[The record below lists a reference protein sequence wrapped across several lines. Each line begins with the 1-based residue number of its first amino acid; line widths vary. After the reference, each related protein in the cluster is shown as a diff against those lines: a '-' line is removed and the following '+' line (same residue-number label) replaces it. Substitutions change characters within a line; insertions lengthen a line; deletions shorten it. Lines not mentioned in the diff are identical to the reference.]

1 VRGIGSTHPAYT
13 PIKAR
18 VTSRSA
24 DGSAGDADY
33 GKIGA
38 RYAAYRQ
45 PDPRIAA
52 RIHAALGAAHTVLN
66 VGAGA
71 GSYEPIDRTVIA
83 VEPSASMRAQRPS
96 HLPPSVDATA
106 ERLPFPDRHFDA
118 SMATFTVHQWSD
130 LRAGLTEMRRVTR
143 GPVVI
148 LTCDPDALDRF
159 WLHEYAPEVTRVEA
173 GRYPPIASIV
183 AALGGRTEVLHV
195 AIPFDC
201 RDGFNEAYYGRPEL
215 LLEEGARLACSGWSF
230 VPRSA
235 VERFVE
241 TLRRDLSDGTWDAR
255 YGRFRRQSEF
265 DGPLRLVVG
274 EASVAERAS
283 RGPTG

>member
-1 VRGIGSTHPAYT
+1 V
-13 PIKAR
+13 K
-18 VTSRSA
+18 SRSA

-38 RYAAYRQ
+38 CYATYRQ
-45 PDPRIAA
+45 PDPRIAV
-52 RIHAALGAAHTVLN
+52 RIHAALGPARTVLN

-71 GSYEPIDRTVIA
+71 GSYEPIDRAVTA

-96 HLPPSVDATA
+96 HLPPAVDATA
-106 ERLPFPDRHFDA
+106 EHLPFPDRQFDA

-130 LRAGLTEMRRVTR
+130 LRAGLAEMRRVTC

-148 LTCDPDALDRF
+148 LTCDPDALGRF

-173 GRYPPIASIV
+173 GRYPPIASV
-183 AALGGRTEVLHV
+183 AAALSGRTEVLHV
-195 AIPFDC
+195 PIPIDC

-215 LLEEGARLACSGWSF
+215 LLDKDARQACSGWSF
-230 VPRSA
+230 VSPSA

-255 YGRFRRQSEF
+255 YGRFRSQPEF

-274 EASVAERAS
+274 EAAA
-283 RGPTG
+283 